1 MADDIDKAQQHIEQ
15 ELELAIRAAR
25 GIVPPDAESAANC
38 AECGNEISSQ
48 RMLAVR
54 GCTLCYDCA
63 VLLESKKLR
72 GLV

>member
-1 MADDIDKAQQHIEQ
+1 MADECDRAQDHIER

-25 GIVPPDAESAANC
+25 GICPPDTESASNC

-63 VLLESKKLR
+63 VELESKKLR